1 MNEKEK
7 ITAVKNSEDIE
18 KLKTDYESEIER
30 HKQEAL
36 DWKNAAIKK
45 NETILER
52 NKALERLEI
61 ERDDWKKEAHL
72 ARKTYQAEKKT
83 KEETDFLLEIYFLS
97 DVARDSNLNPNI
109 QKSD

>member
-1 MNEKEK
+1 MTETNKEK
-7 ITAVKNSEDIE
+7 ITAVKNSEDLE

-30 HKQEAL
+30 HKQAAL

-45 NETILER
+45 DETILER

-61 ERDDWKKEAHL
+61 ERDDWKKEAHS

-83 KEETDFLLEIYFLS
+83 QQETDFITELAKLRLG
-97 DVARDSNLNPNI
+97 ARSL
-109 QKSD
+109 KKKKALR